1 MDNESKELLKQISTK
16 LYKTEPVPFIVTYK
30 SNYESIND
38 THKFK
43 FNFSPSLN
51 FESDDHELALVNLET
66 YFNIPNITEGVN
78 NVFSYRPTPL
88 AAWRTITF
96 DTGTYDVTDI
106 SDFFSSKQN
115 ANGNGKIT
123 IKLFEGSSKSYIKLS
138 SNNYSIDFTAPN
150 NFANILGFTQRVVSV
165 VYAYSD
171 NVEYLTDISS
181 LSVNVDCIQNTYI
194 NRAITPTIYSFYANV
209 APSFKIVQTPS
220 NLVYLPI
227 NRRIIDYINV
237 WITDQNT
244 NLVNFRGDDVTIR
257 FNLRKL
263 LSIHNI

>member
-1 MDNESKELLKQISTK
+1 MDNKSKELLKQISTK
-16 LYKTEPVPFIVTYK
+16 LDRTEPIQFIVIYK
-30 SNYESIND
+30 STYEPIND
-38 THKFK
+38 IHKFK

-66 YFNIPNITEGVN
+66 YFNISNITEGVN

-88 AAWRTITF
+88 ATWRTITL

-106 SDFFSSKQN
+106 SDFLASKLN

-123 IKLFEGSSKSYIKLS
+123 IKLFEDSSKSYIKLP

-171 NVEYLTDISS
+171 NVDKW
-181 LSVNVDCIQNTYI
+181 Q
-194 NRAITPTIYSFYANV
+194 R
-209 APSFKIVQTPS
+209 
-220 NLVYLPI
+220 
-227 NRRIIDYINV
+227 
-237 WITDQNT
+237 
-244 NLVNFRGDDVTIR
+244 
-257 FNLRKL
+257 
-263 LSIHNI
+263 